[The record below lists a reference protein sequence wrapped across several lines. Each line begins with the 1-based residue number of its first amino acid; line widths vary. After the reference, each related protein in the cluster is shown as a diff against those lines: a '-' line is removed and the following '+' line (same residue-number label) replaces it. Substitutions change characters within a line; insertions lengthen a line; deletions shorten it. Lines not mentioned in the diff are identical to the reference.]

1 MPNGEPEDI
10 RTEIE
15 RKFRLKF
22 SPGELQSSQS
32 ILIEQGYL
40 LDSDSELRVRRSGG
54 ILHTM
59 TIKGDGDLER
69 PEWESEIP
77 RWVFDSL
84 WPKCKYSL
92 RKLRTLLPTDRMGT
106 KYEVDNFLDT
116 LDGLILLE
124 IEFQSVEQAENFVLP
139 RWADRAMEV
148 TDDSRYKNKHLAMMQ
163 ASEVADLLM
172 W

>member
-1 MPNGEPEDI
+1 MPNGELEDI

-22 SPGELQSSQS
+22 APGELQNSQS
-32 ILIEQGYL
+32 VLIEQGYL
-40 LDSDSELRVRRSGG
+40 LDSDSELRLRRSSG

-59 TIKGDGDLER
+59 TVKGDGDLER
-69 PEWESEIP
+69 PEWETEIP
-77 RWVFDSL
+77 QWVFDSL

-92 RKLRTLLPTDRMGT
+92 RKLRTVLTTDRMGT
-106 KYEVDNFLDT
+106 KYEVDTFLDT

-124 IEFQSVEQAENFVLP
+124 IEFQSIEQAENFVLP

-148 TDDSRYKNKHLAMMQ
+148 TGDYRYKNKNLAMMR
-163 ASEVADLLM
+163 AGEISDLLM

>member
-1 MPNGEPEDI
+1 MPNEEP

-22 SPGELQSSQS
+22 APGELQNTQS
-32 ILIEQGYL
+32 ILIEQGYIFS
-40 LDSDSELRVRRSGG
+40 SDSELRVRRSGG
-54 ILHTM
+54 VLHTI
-59 TIKGDGDLER
+59 TVKGEGTLER
-69 PEWESEIP
+69 PEWETEIP
-77 RWVFDSL
+77 QWVFDTL
-84 WPKCKYSL
+84 WTKCNHTL

-106 KYEVDNFLDT
+106 KYEVDQFLDT

-139 RWADRAMEV
+139 RWADRALEV
-148 TDDSRYKNKHLAMMQ
+148 TEDSRYKNKNLAMMQ
-163 ASEVADLLM
+163 SYEVSDLLM